1 MLKKKIEIFLSKK
14 SKKKFHVPI
23 GLLDSLETN
32 NLFNSILSY
41 KSKWQSFLAG
51 GGRNNNYNRLRLIFA

>member
-1 MLKKKIEIFLSKK
+1 MESC
-14 SKKKFHVPI
+14 KKFHVPI

-32 NLFNSILSY
+32 NSFNSILSY

-51 GGRNNNYNRLRLIFA
+51 GGRNNNYERPRLIFA